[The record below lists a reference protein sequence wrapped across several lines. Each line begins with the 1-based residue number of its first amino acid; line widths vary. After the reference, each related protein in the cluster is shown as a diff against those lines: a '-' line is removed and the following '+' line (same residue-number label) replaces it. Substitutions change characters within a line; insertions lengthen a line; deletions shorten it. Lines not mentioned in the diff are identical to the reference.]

1 MAASFQNWADSWG
14 NSWGSVVTDPNAMY
28 GSASFTISGALQV
41 AQGQMQGAASFAISA
56 SLTLQEPPRN
66 WIAEVELRRPA
77 RRWYV
82 RKGKRV
88 ILFDTPEQADAF
100 IAADQ
105 PAKKK
110 KARKQATIV
119 IQAPAQTVDLD
130 ATTAMVE
137 RLSMPVDMPALIVQ
151 QDWARIVQIM
161 EIAQEM
167 QDEEDCV
174 ELLLLA

>member
-1 MAASFQNWADSWG
+1 M
-14 NSWGSVVTDPNAMY
+14 
-28 GSASFTISGALQV
+28 
-41 AQGQMQGAASFAISA
+41 
-56 SLTLQEPPRN
+56 
-66 WIAEVELRRPA
+66 
-77 RRWYV
+77 

-174 ELLLLA
+174 EMLLLA

>member
-1 MAASFQNWADSWG
+1 MATSFAGWADAWG

-56 SLTLQEPPRN
+56 SLTLPEPPRN
-66 WIAEVELRRPA
+66 WLAEVELRRPA

-110 KARKQATIV
+110 KARKKVPIV
-119 IQAPAQTVDLD
+119 VQAPEQTVDLD
-130 ATTAMVE
+130 AITAMVE

-167 QDEEDCV
+167 QDEEDI
-174 ELLLLA
+174 EMLLLA